1 MLGISLA
8 LGGSGQGLRRWGGF
22 KEVFSG
28 EEGPMSES
36 LEIRGLTW
44 GTYPWLDRPQDRQG

>member
-8 LGGSGQGLRRWGGF
+8 PGGSGQGLRRWGGF

-28 EEGPMSES
+28 EGPMSES

-44 GTYPWLDRPQDRQG
+44 GIYLWVDRPQDRQG